1 VFTFVISLVVIGA
14 ALAIAARIVMNGA
27 PQPATDAAP
36 RGRERVRR
44 RRSKEVPAVAVVAP
58 AVAGQAAV
66 ERVGPTPWWVRARAV
81 VLLSALVALLGAFLA
96 LLLVLGGALIL
107 TGLRN
112 AVQ

>member
-27 PQPATDAAP
+27 PQPATDKAP
-36 RGRERVRR
+36 RGRERVRS
-44 RRSKEVPAVAVVAP
+44 RRSPAAAAVAT
-58 AVAGQAAV
+58 QASA
-66 ERVGPTPWWVRARAV
+66 EWVGPTPWWVRARAV